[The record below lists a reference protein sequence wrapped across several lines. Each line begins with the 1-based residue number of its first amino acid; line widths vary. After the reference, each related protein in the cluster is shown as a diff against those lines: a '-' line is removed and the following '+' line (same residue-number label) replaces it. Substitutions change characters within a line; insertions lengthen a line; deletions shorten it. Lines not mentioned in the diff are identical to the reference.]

1 MGDAGWESGDGG
13 RKRTST
19 AQENE
24 DAVHF
29 GRKFGL
35 GCFTFIVGGFSG
47 GMVAV
52 LIGMMVEALKKS
64 PKCDGLPICNWH
76 VYVGFGAVLGAVS
89 LPALILNRLRR
100 R

>member
-1 MGDAGWESGDGG
+1 
-13 RKRTST
+13 
-19 AQENE
+19 
-24 DAVHF
+24 
-29 GRKFGL
+29 
-35 GCFTFIVGGFSG
+35 
-47 GMVAV
+47 MVAV